1 MKKWALL
8 STFSIAMAYLESAV
22 IVYLR
27 EVYYPGNLTSIF
39 PLKMM
44 CPSNFAME
52 LGREAAAIIM
62 LLSVALLSGEKGW
75 RKFYAFLYIFG
86 LWDISYYAW
95 LKIFIGWPSSI
106 KDFDVL
112 FLIPLPWFG
121 PAYSPFI
128 IASLFVLTG
137 GFVIINRNVNPEPE
151 LVSILNFLL
160 GSALIIFIFIY
171 PSIEILRGAG
181 VKGFQGFVPLGFPLV
196 PYFIGL
202 LLLAFG
208 LLYPLKYSDKF
219 LQ

>member
-8 STFSIAMAYLESAV
+8 STFSISMAYLESAV
-22 IVYLR
+22 VTYLR
-27 EVYYPGNLTSIF
+27 EVYYPRNLTSIF

-44 CPSNFAME
+44 SPNNFAIE
-52 LGREAAAIIM
+52 LGRETATIVM
-62 LLSVALLSGEKGW
+62 FLSIALLSGEKGW
-75 RKFYAFLYIFG
+75 RKFYALLYIFG

-95 LKIFIGWPSSI
+95 LKIFIGWPLSI

-112 FLIPLPWFG
+112 FLIPLPWVG
-121 PAYSPFI
+121 PVYSPFI
-128 IASLFVLTG
+128 IASFFALTG

-171 PSIEILRGAG
+171 PSIEILRRNGA
-181 VKGFQGFVPLGFPLV
+181 KGFQGFIPLGFPLI

-208 LLYPLKYSDKF
+208 VLSPLKYSDKF